1 LNTLDFWFLLSESRF
16 YLGWSF
22 ALFQVGDRD
31 FQYVVSPVKY
41 ASHIKVGNHL
51 AVPAAK
57 GWLHHMVVTKVDRRA
72 DGPVR
77 VFVVHFWAETY
88 KKADA
93 TIRRSVLMNSA
104 ELARAGLL
112 LRMQYPHFI
121 SSSVPHR

>member
-1 LNTLDFWFLLSESRF
+1 
-16 YLGWSF
+16 
-22 ALFQVGDRD
+22 VGDRD
-31 FQYVVSPVKY
+31 FQYVISPVKY

-51 AVPAAK
+51 AVPTAK
-57 GWLHHMVVTKVDRRA
+57 GWLHHMVVTKVDSRA
-72 DGPVR
+72 DGTVR

-93 TIRRSVLMNSA
+93 TIRRSVLRNSA

-121 SSSVPHR
+121 SSSVPHG

>member
-1 LNTLDFWFLLSESRF
+1 
-16 YLGWSF
+16 
-22 ALFQVGDRD
+22 VGDRD
-31 FQYVVSPVKY
+31 FQYVISPVKY

-51 AVPAAK
+51 PVPTAK
-57 GWLHHMVVTKVDRRA
+57 GWLHHMVVTKVDSRA
-72 DGPVR
+72 DGTVR

-93 TIRRSVLMNSA
+93 TIRRSVLRNSA

-121 SSSVPHR
+121 SSSVPHG